1 MATMSER
8 LDELLSDTVYSDAI
22 QSSGLSAEAY
32 YLQNTWNDDLL
43 DGNAPD
49 PDEILQALAGLDS
62 SELIS
67 VVSSLDISQLEE
79 LDTVEGF
86 DLGET
91 LASFDPILLTELGI
105 FDKMSDDI
113 NFFQGIFGPDQML
126 AMLGG
131 SGDKLADIVHGMD
144 ASNLEF
150 LDGAEG
156 FDLGAT
162 LAGLDP
168 NMLGDFMSGWDGD
181 ELQFLD
187 GLAGFDLGATLTEFD
202 PEMIASMMGSWDDPS
217 AISFLGE
224 LDDFDLGAMLNDMP
238 DNLKGEMLGQMD
250 GSVLAGLG
258 DLSGDFDL
266 TTFVA
271 DAGNFLPEGF
281 DLNTAM
287 NDGGT
292 GGFFD
297 LISGGISSINIGNMF
312 M

>member
-8 LDELLSDTVYSDAI
+8 LDELLSNAGYSDAI

-43 DGNAPD
+43 DGNAPG
-49 PDEILQALAGLDS
+49 PDEILHALAGLDS

-91 LASFDPILLTELGI
+91 LASFDPILLTKLGI

-113 NFFQGIFGPDQML
+113 NFFQGIFDPDQML
-126 AMLGG
+126 AMLEG
-131 SGDKLADIVHGMD
+131 SGNKLADIVHGMD

-187 GLAGFDLGATLTEFD
+187 GLAGFNLGATLTEFD

-224 LDDFDLGAMLNDMP
+224 LDDFDLGAMLNGMP
-238 DNLKGEMLGQMD
+238 DNLKGEMLGQID

-271 DAGNFLPEGF
+271 DAGDFLPKGF